1 VLIMSSSPHHQERTA
16 RILYSTLPPLGT
28 DCRDGRA
35 CLSKCPA
42 LPTTILG
49 DVSDS

>member
-16 RILYSTLPPLGT
+16 RILYSTLPPLG
-28 DCRDGRA
+28 DGLPRWMG
-35 CLSKCPA
+35 LLVKCPA